1 MKNKIQ
7 GFLKLRKQSD
17 TVKLICVLAL
27 AGILS
32 LANTIYHAW
41 GIYHYVNTPAEY
53 VLTGTEVVL
62 KERVEELLQSGS
74 VAIVSRQQD
83 VPVMIMDRGTGAEVN
98 CTILSQEYVEEMFGV
113 KLSGT
118 SRRIYMNETAF
129 SDLKEALSEESENVS
144 HLEQS
149 GQGNGGVEFE
159 IRYSM
164 PELADGQEGDSGDM
178 TAAPQYKKAKLVVVN
193 MGEKEDKSIV
203 CTAETD
209 GKFLKQATT
218 LRVQFQKHDLDGLQV
233 SNLRK
238 LGYEIENEEV
248 VIAEEY
254 EIKTQLFHIQYGMI
268 VCAICL
274 VSVFALS
281 RGVRKK

>member
-1 MKNKIQ
+1 MKNKIR

-17 TVKLICVLAL
+17 TVKLICMLAFVE
-27 AGILS
+27 IFF
-32 LANTIYHAW
+32 LANTIYHAR

-53 VLTGTEVVL
+53 ILMGTGGGRG
-62 KERVEELLQSGS
+62 ERVEELRRSGT
-74 VAIVSRQQD
+74 VEIVSCQED
-83 VPVMIMDRGTGAEVN
+83 VPVTIMDRGTGVEVD

-129 SDLKEALSEESENVS
+129 SDLKEALSEKSESVS

-149 GQGNGGVEFE
+149 RQGEGGLEFE

-164 PELADGQEGDSGDM
+164 PEPADGQEGEGGGM
-178 TAAPQYKKAKLVVVN
+178 AAAPQYKKAKLVVVN

-203 CTAETD
+203 CTAETG
-209 GKFLKQATT
+209 GKFLKEAAT

-238 LGYEIENEEV
+238 MGYKIENEEV

-254 EIKTQLFHIQYGMI
+254 EIKTQLLHIQYGMI